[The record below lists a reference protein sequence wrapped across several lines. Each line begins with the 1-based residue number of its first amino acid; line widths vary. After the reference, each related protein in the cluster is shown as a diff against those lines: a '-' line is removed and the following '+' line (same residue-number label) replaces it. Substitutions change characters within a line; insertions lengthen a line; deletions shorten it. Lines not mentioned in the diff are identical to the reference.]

1 MQNCP
6 GKNFPIQ
13 AGHFNGN
20 HLGSPLGQLRAALM
34 HDDEQFVGMIRAKS
48 PFQFGMRMPCL
59 GLNPMCYH
67 WS

>member
-1 MQNCP
+1 
-6 GKNFPIQ
+6 
-13 AGHFNGN
+13 
-20 HLGSPLGQLRAALM
+20 LGQLRAALM

-48 PFQFGMRMPCL
+48 PFQVGMRMPCL